1 MDLNMRQINPEDM
14 LWVFQLSVSQLEVML
29 RQQRVQTHKCLH
41 ADSESWGASA
51 QTHRL
56 SPDWGAMNDEFMLE
70 EEYPTRFDESC
81 RIMEARYINN
91 EPYCRHRE
99 EMGKRLCVVFCWVV
113 FSLCSLSGW
122 CSLSSLASSS
132 FFFFFFLSSLVPSL
146 GPAELEKLAGWL
158 WAFLKVASNRTS
170 CCGFIMPSTLETSHS
185 GNTTG
190 EWR

>member
-1 MDLNMRQINPEDM
+1 
-14 LWVFQLSVSQLEVML
+14 
-29 RQQRVQTHKCLH
+29 
-41 ADSESWGASA
+41 
-51 QTHRL
+51 
-56 SPDWGAMNDEFMLE
+56 MNDEFMLE

-146 GPAELEKLAGWL
+146 GPAGLIMSFFKGGFKPHKLL
-158 WAFLKVASNRTS
+158 WIYHAKHFRD
-170 CCGFIMPSTLETSHS
+170 
-185 GNTTG
+185 
-190 EWR
+190 